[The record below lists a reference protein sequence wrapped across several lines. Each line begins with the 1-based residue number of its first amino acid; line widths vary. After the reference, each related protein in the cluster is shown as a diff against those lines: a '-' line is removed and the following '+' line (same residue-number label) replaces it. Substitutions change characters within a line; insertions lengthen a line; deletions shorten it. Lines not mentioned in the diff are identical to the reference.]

1 MIESEQGGEGGDLD
15 FFETGEP
22 DEETLRLR
30 ARAALR
36 KERQDAWDVE
46 RNNGSGQRFELSQDL
61 RTAVLGGDH
70 AGKWH
75 SICSDV
81 SFETGVHFMSV
92 RVSYSGASACP
103 SPSLSSAWM
112 LGVASRNCP
121 LNMDV
126 HKGGDAFGKVA
137 VCAGIDSRDIKDGAF
152 WSLMYRNHQMSPYQ
166 DGQIVACPSSI
177 VHGLKNGDRLK
188 HNGRIYDGDVIG
200 IKADLD
206 EQTVTF
212 FVNGERIR
220 KPVSCKVG
228 GQGWVVLLAS
238 ATPAVKFTILTNP
251 DPEEDE
257 GGNEERNPNKDGK
270 KDGKKIDTENNDA
283 AVEASLDPWLIAP
296 WGAEE
301 LEELEEAGKSGAKS
315 LCHFERDEETEK
327 LRDALMTGDPN
338 RIVRKLVEGG
348 AFSEASWALGLSATH
363 SQNGFRTLLDMQSAN
378 MLQHQDMPTNHPR
391 PPADLDAGAPSGG
404 AGAGADVEGMI
415 SVEARSI
422 EAAAKEEHA
431 LARKAREQRAK
442 VHEMKAELAAASQE
456 ARTAKDALERARVC
470 LSELKDAESSY
481 EGLDMSLRMQNVDEE
496 RRLKKLLSE
505 CEAAHNLAVSRL
517 ESEQARVKTEA
528 RSLARFDQRVK
539 EMQEHTKSMLYRLH
553 TPISDH
559 LRQITSP
566 QPTFSAADQQTAASN
581 IERRKLGAKVAD
593 NECLVP
599 KRDQATGALSVIVH
613 CPGLASDKI
622 RIHYTTDGRNP
633 TSKSPSIGNGKTIS
647 ITSTCTIKAIAIK
660 NLLEPSS
667 VAISANYIVRCS
679 QPEFKSSSTT
689 GNKSPSKHSPRP
701 CPLAHW
707 CSRMPPTY
715 FTAYAACHPPS
726 LLPHSFPLSLPPS
739 FLPSFLPTI
748 HSSSFS
754 QFLLS
759 LSHPLSLPFL
769 PPCSLTCLGAT
780 PSNLQSR
787 PRVCDLVLAGK
798 NRIRVQMTCKTPG
811 VKIHYALNSPEDAPL
826 EWAVDGGTPIK
837 ESPYGTGPG
846 KRDGTMCLIDPK
858 TGEPA
863 PLSSIAGSIDA
874 YDTFDVACS
883 ARIHAMA
890 SKHGMADSNIV
901 ISELY
906 LVEGR

>member
-1 MIESEQGGEGGDLD
+1 MIEAEQGGGLGNLD
-15 FFETGEP
+15 FFEDGEP
-22 DEETLRLR
+22 DEETLRLQ

-46 RNNGSGQRFELSQDL
+46 RNNGSGQRFELSKDL
-61 RTAVLGGDH
+61 RTAVLEGDH

-121 LNMDV
+121 LNVDV

-137 VCAGIDSRDIKDGAF
+137 VCAGMDSRDIKDGAF

-166 DGQIVACPSSI
+166 DGQIVASPGSI
-177 VHGLKNGDRLK
+177 VHGLKKGDRLK

-228 GQGWVVLLAS
+228 GQGWSVLLAS

-257 GGNEERNPNKDGK
+257 EEERNANKDGM
-270 KDGKKIDTENNDA
+270 KDGKKIDNENNDGA
-283 AVEASLDPWLIAP
+283 AEASPDPWMIAP
-296 WGAEE
+296 WGAQE

-327 LRDALMTGDPN
+327 LRDALIMGDPN
-338 RIVRKLVEGG
+338 RIVRRLVEGG
-348 AFSEASWALGLSATH
+348 AFSEASWALGLSATQAH
-363 SQNGFRTLLDMQSAN
+363 NGFRTLLDMQSAN
-378 MLQHQDMPTNHPR
+378 MLQHQDTPANPPH
-391 PPADLDAGAPSGG
+391 PPANLDASAPNAGAGAG
-404 AGAGADVEGMI
+404 AGAGADADVEGMV
-415 SVEARSI
+415 SAGAASI
-422 EAAAKEEHA
+422 EAASKEEHA

-442 VHEMKAELAAASQE
+442 VHEMQAELAAASQE
-456 ARTAKDALERARVC
+456 ARTSKDAMERARVC

-481 EGLDMSLRMQNVDEE
+481 QGLDMSLRMQNVDEE

-505 CEAAHNLAVSRL
+505 CEATHNLAVSRL

-528 RSLARFDQRVK
+528 TSLARFDQRVK
-539 EMQEHTKSMLYRLH
+539 EMQAHTKSMLYRLH

-566 QPTFSAADQQTAASN
+566 QPTFNAADQQTAASN

-599 KRDQATGALSVIVH
+599 KRDQATGALSVIVN

-622 RIHYTTDGRNP
+622 RIHYTTDGKNP

-667 VAISANYIVRCS
+667 VAISPNYIVRCS

-689 GNKSPSKHSPRP
+689 GDKSPPEHSHRS
-701 CPLAHW
+701 CPQAH
-707 CSRMPPTY
+707 
-715 FTAYAACHPPS
+715 
-726 LLPHSFPLSLPPS
+726 
-739 FLPSFLPTI
+739 
-748 HSSSFS
+748 
-754 QFLLS
+754 
-759 LSHPLSLPFL
+759 
-769 PPCSLTCLGAT
+769 
-780 PSNLQSR
+780 
-787 PRVCDLVLAGK
+787 
-798 NRIRVQMTCKTPG
+798 
-811 VKIHYALNSPEDAPL
+811 
-826 EWAVDGGTPIK
+826 
-837 ESPYGTGPG
+837 
-846 KRDGTMCLIDPK
+846 
-858 TGEPA
+858 
-863 PLSSIAGSIDA
+863 
-874 YDTFDVACS
+874 
-883 ARIHAMA
+883 
-890 SKHGMADSNIV
+890 
-901 ISELY
+901 
-906 LVEGR
+906 